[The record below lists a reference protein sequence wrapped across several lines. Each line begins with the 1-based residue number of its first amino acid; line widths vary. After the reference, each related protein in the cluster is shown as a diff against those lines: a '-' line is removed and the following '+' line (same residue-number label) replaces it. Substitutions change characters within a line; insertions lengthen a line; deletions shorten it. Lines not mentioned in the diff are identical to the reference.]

1 MTSISSLT
9 NSTSSTSSIYG
20 NRNIISGLASGM
32 DTETMIENAVKG
44 YQTKIT
50 NLQQKQEMTRWKQEA
65 YRSIIDKM
73 VNLTR
78 KYTSYTSS
86 TNLFSPSFFNK
97 AVKTVT
103 NGKYADLVSAIGK
116 TSSNIQLNGV
126 KQLAQA
132 AKRTLGIGATD
143 LAQSAG
149 SVSNGKLT
157 VSSGELDLTNDVR
170 VSHISGGM
178 TMMYGNSAVYLD
190 FGELDAYTSTEE
202 LAKAIEEKLGESQ
215 VKTGSGEYVKASDR
229 IGVKVDGDKITFVDK
244 ANAGNSIYVS
254 SATDNMQAILGFKT
268 SGEAPASN
276 VSFNVTPN
284 SLSYTKSPSEYLSG
298 KTIEFNL
305 DGVTKTVTLP
315 EFNDSNPLTMD
326 NIVSSINDQ
335 LKSKFG
341 DKIEVKADGNKL
353 DFTVAEGSSLSVTS
367 TAGKALGLGDN
378 GLTSYLNTGKTLG
391 DLLGTSYFDA
401 AKGATQEAEVNLSD
415 LIKLSGGT
423 INVQI
428 GDETKTINLGDVPY
442 DAKSSDIAERINKQL
457 EGTGVT
463 VSANGANK
471 LSFSAA
477 ADTKFEVSSG
487 DTEKSDL
494 FAESKGVL
502 DLKVNGVSVGKFS
515 EDDTLTEVM
524 NSINGADTGVNI
536 AYSKMTNEFSITAKD
551 TGEAG
556 EVSMSG
562 GLAGL
567 FGFNQDGTSKV
578 TEGADGKL
586 VDAAGNAVGTYT
598 KGQDAIFTATVNGKE
613 MELKRASNTFDMDG
627 MSVTLK
633 GAFGYDETGALDK
646 TSEAVTFTTT
656 SDSDA
661 IVDAI
666 KSFVEDYNEMVKEIH
681 DAYST
686 LPNEKSS
693 KDHSRYMPLTDE
705 DKKGMSETAIK
716 AYEEKAKQGI
726 LFGEND
732 LSNLYRQLTSTIQ
745 MTGAENA
752 AFKAMG
758 ITSSYSDGLTTLELD
773 ENALREALESDPDKV
788 RDAFSKTVDNGASS
802 NGLMFNMKK
811 VLDAYA
817 NTSSGSMGLLIQK
830 AGSKYSPNSVNS
842 NSLQKEY
849 DNFTTQIEKWQTKMS
864 DQVDYYTRQ
873 FTALEQLVA
882 QMNNQSSM
890 LAGLQGGY

>member
-1 MTSISSLT
+1 M
-9 NSTSSTSSIYG
+9 
-20 NRNIISGLASGM
+20 
-32 DTETMIENAVKG
+32 
-44 YQTKIT
+44 
-50 NLQQKQEMTRWKQEA
+50 
-65 YRSIIDKM
+65 
-73 VNLTR
+73 
-78 KYTSYTSS
+78 
-86 TNLFSPSFFNK
+86 
-97 AVKTVT
+97 
-103 NGKYADLVSAIGK
+103 
-116 TSSNIQLNGV
+116 
-126 KQLAQA
+126 
-132 AKRTLGIGATD
+132 
-143 LAQSAG
+143 
-149 SVSNGKLT
+149 
-157 VSSGELDLTNDVR
+157 
-170 VSHISGGM
+170 
-178 TMMYGNSAVYLD
+178 
-190 FGELDAYTSTEE
+190 
-202 LAKAIEEKLGESQ
+202 
-215 VKTGSGEYVKASDR
+215 
-229 IGVKVDGDKITFVDK
+229 
-244 ANAGNSIYVS
+244 
-254 SATDNMQAILGFKT
+254 
-268 SGEAPASN
+268 
-276 VSFNVTPN
+276 
-284 SLSYTKSPSEYLSG
+284 
-298 KTIEFNL
+298 
-305 DGVTKTVTLP
+305 
-315 EFNDSNPLTMD
+315 
-326 NIVSSINDQ
+326 
-335 LKSKFG
+335 
-341 DKIEVKADGNKL
+341 
-353 DFTVAEGSSLSVTS
+353 
-367 TAGKALGLGDN
+367 
-378 GLTSYLNTGKTLG
+378 
-391 DLLGTSYFDA
+391 
-401 AKGATQEAEVNLSD
+401 
-415 LIKLSGGT
+415 
-423 INVQI
+423 
-428 GDETKTINLGDVPY
+428 
-442 DAKSSDIAERINKQL
+442 
-457 EGTGVT
+457 
-463 VSANGANK
+463 
-471 LSFSAA
+471 
-477 ADTKFEVSSG
+477 
-487 DTEKSDL
+487 
-494 FAESKGVL
+494 L

-732 LSNLYRQLTSTIQ
+732 LSNLYRSLTSTIQ

-802 NGLMFNMKK
+802 NGLMYNMKK

-864 DQVDYYTRQ
+864 NQVDYYTRQ

>member
-1 MTSISSLT
+1 
-9 NSTSSTSSIYG
+9 
-20 NRNIISGLASGM
+20 M
-32 DTETMIENAVKG
+32 DA
-44 YQTKIT
+44 
-50 NLQQKQEMTRWKQEA
+50 
-65 YRSIIDKM
+65 
-73 VNLTR
+73 
-78 KYTSYTSS
+78 
-86 TNLFSPSFFNK
+86 
-97 AVKTVT
+97 
-103 NGKYADLVSAIGK
+103 
-116 TSSNIQLNGV
+116 
-126 KQLAQA
+126 
-132 AKRTLGIGATD
+132 
-143 LAQSAG
+143 
-149 SVSNGKLT
+149 
-157 VSSGELDLTNDVR
+157 
-170 VSHISGGM
+170 
-178 TMMYGNSAVYLD
+178 
-190 FGELDAYTSTEE
+190 
-202 LAKAIEEKLGESQ
+202 
-215 VKTGSGEYVKASDR
+215 
-229 IGVKVDGDKITFVDK
+229 
-244 ANAGNSIYVS
+244 
-254 SATDNMQAILGFKT
+254 
-268 SGEAPASN
+268 
-276 VSFNVTPN
+276 
-284 SLSYTKSPSEYLSG
+284 
-298 KTIEFNL
+298 
-305 DGVTKTVTLP
+305 
-315 EFNDSNPLTMD
+315 
-326 NIVSSINDQ
+326 
-335 LKSKFG
+335 
-341 DKIEVKADGNKL
+341 
-353 DFTVAEGSSLSVTS
+353 
-367 TAGKALGLGDN
+367 
-378 GLTSYLNTGKTLG
+378 TGK
-391 DLLGTSYFDA
+391 
-401 AKGATQEAEVNLSD
+401 E
-415 LIKLSGGT
+415 
-423 INVQI
+423 
-428 GDETKTINLGDVPY
+428 
-442 DAKSSDIAERINKQL
+442 
-457 EGTGVT
+457 
-463 VSANGANK
+463 
-471 LSFSAA
+471 
-477 ADTKFEVSSG
+477 
-487 DTEKSDL
+487 
-494 FAESKGVL
+494 
-502 DLKVNGVSVGKFS
+502 
-515 EDDTLTEVM
+515 
-524 NSINGADTGVNI
+524 
-536 AYSKMTNEFSITAKD
+536 
-551 TGEAG
+551 
-556 EVSMSG
+556 
-562 GLAGL
+562 
-567 FGFNQDGTSKV
+567 
-578 TEGADGKL
+578 
-586 VDAAGNAVGTYT
+586 VGTYT

-633 GAFGYDETGALDK
+633 GTFGEYETVDGKDVLKPGSA
-646 TSEAVTFTTT
+646 EPVTFTTT